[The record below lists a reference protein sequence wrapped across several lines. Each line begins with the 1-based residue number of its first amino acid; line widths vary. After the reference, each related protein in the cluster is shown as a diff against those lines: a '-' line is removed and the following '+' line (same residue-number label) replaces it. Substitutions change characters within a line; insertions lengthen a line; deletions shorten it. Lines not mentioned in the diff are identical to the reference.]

1 MSHGS
6 EGKDTEKGTGVE
18 HKHDKKLLL
27 KSLAGGMTFFGAAFF
42 LFYLRYGDLNFRE
55 QFESEY

>member
-6 EGKDTEKGTGVE
+6 EGKDTEKGAGVE

-42 LFYLRYGDLNFRE
+42 LFYLRYWGSILKRTIRE
-55 QFESEY
+55 

>member
-1 MSHGS
+1 MSHDS
-6 EGKDTEKGTGVE
+6 EGKDTKKGTGVE

-27 KSLAGGMTFFGAAFF
+27 KSLAGGMTLFGAAFF
-42 LFYLRYGDLNFRE
+42 LFYLRYYRE